1 VSWYIGTQGKM
12 GACPED
18 YLTFKA
24 AQFCGVPPWE
34 LQEQS
39 MVWKYKALEYMS
51 AEAEGEKILADHNSR
66 K

>member
-1 VSWYIGTQGKM
+1 M